1 MRGSDAIELKKGES
15 GEIIIFLYFC
25 NMQSLPTLYPLL
37 FEPNLHEAVWGGH
50 YLTNWKQLPH
60 TETPIGESWEVS
72 GIPNCSSIVA
82 NGPLAG
88 KTLNEVIATYKGQV
102 LGEAVYKNFD
112 GQMPLLIKFIDA
124 QEDLSIQ
131 VHPDDEMAKAVHG
144 KMGKNEMWYVIK
156 TEPGACI
163 YSGFAQEITP
173 YELRQ
178 RIADGSLTEVIA
190 RHEAQPGDVF
200 FIPAGRIH
208 AIGKGILLAEVQQSS
223 DLTYRIFDY
232 NRLGMDGEPR
242 ELHVDLAQQALNYK
256 VDSQYRTRYE
266 EKNNSATLVI
276 DSNFFNVRV
285 VNFDAPIHRD
295 LIKYDSF
302 FATMAIQG
310 DSYIRL
316 RSTGEQILLREGST
330 CLLPAAVADCDI
342 IPAKSGVSNKIL
354 DAFINNEY
362 NPIKTFFKQI
372 VK

>member
-1 MRGSDAIELKKGES
+1 
-15 GEIIIFLYFC
+15 
-25 NMQSLPTLYPLL
+25 
-37 FEPNLHEAVWGGH
+37 
-50 YLTNWKQLPH
+50 
-60 TETPIGESWEVS
+60 
-72 GIPNCSSIVA
+72 
-82 NGPLAG
+82 
-88 KTLNEVIATYKGQV
+88 
-102 LGEAVYKNFD
+102 
-112 GQMPLLIKFIDA
+112 
-124 QEDLSIQ
+124 
-131 VHPDDEMAKAVHG
+131 
-144 KMGKNEMWYVIK
+144 
-156 TEPGACI
+156 
-163 YSGFAQEITP
+163 
-173 YELRQ
+173 
-178 RIADGSLTEVIA
+178 
-190 RHEAQPGDVF
+190 
-200 FIPAGRIH
+200 
-208 AIGKGILLAEVQQSS
+208 
-223 DLTYRIFDY
+223 
-232 NRLGMDGEPR
+232 MDGEPR